1 MASSPQHVARNLE
14 TLPPTGLHDEPEDFS
29 LVLGGPI
36 FQLFRKSHLSGDVLQ
51 LLHRRLLTI
60 TALAWL
66 PLLLFSVLA
75 APTGRMGRLAFFYDV
90 EVHAR
95 FLLALPILVAA
106 ELIVHLR
113 LRPVVRRFI
122 ERGIVSAEGGLRFH
136 NAVESAIRLRD
147 SVPLELGLLLFVY
160 PISLWLWHNRPWMD
174 TPQWYV
180 MPGSPWQL
188 TPAGF
193 WYVLVSIPLLR
204 FIVLRWYL
212 RLFIWFRF
220 LWQISRIKL
229 HLVPA
234 HPDRAAGLAFLGKS
248 AYAFG

>member
-1 MASSPQHVARNLE
+1 
-14 TLPPTGLHDEPEDFS
+14 
-29 LVLGGPI
+29 
-36 FQLFRKSHLSGDVLQ
+36 
-51 LLHRRLLTI
+51 
-60 TALAWL
+60 
-66 PLLLFSVLA
+66 
-75 APTGRMGRLAFFYDV
+75 
-90 EVHAR
+90 
-95 FLLALPILVAA
+95 
-106 ELIVHLR
+106 
-113 LRPVVRRFI
+113 
-122 ERGIVSAEGGLRFH
+122 
-136 NAVESAIRLRD
+136 VESAIRLRD

-248 AYAFG
+248 AYAFGPILFAQGVMLAGVVAERVLYRGQSYFRSRYKSSAL